1 MVSKPANLANLLRTG
16 KLKAHAPTLTELET
30 HLREGKNGLADA
42 SLPGISDTGRFK
54 NVYDAAHAFS
64 MMAFKTLGYRPDE
77 RQGHRQILFTALEHA
92 VPATE
97 RDRGLFENAN
107 RTRNLLEYDGSF
119 LMSEMEMDELVR
131 ATRNL
136 QEEVE
141 RMYRQWNKSPP
152 GL

>member
-1 MVSKPANLANLLRTG
+1 MVSKPANLRNLMAAG
-16 KLKAHAPTLTELET
+16 KLRAHAPTPTELET
-30 HLREGKNGLADA
+30 HLREGKNGMADA

-64 MMAFKTLGYRPDE
+64 LVAFKLLGYRPDDK
-77 RQGHRQILFTALEHA
+77 QGHRQILFTALEHA

-97 RDRGLFENAN
+97 RDRGVFENAN

-119 LMSEMEMDELVR
+119 MMSELEMEALVR

-136 QEEVE
+136 QEEVAL
-141 RMYRQWNKSPP
+141 MYRQWKSSPH
-152 GL
+152 